1 MTPPE
6 MTAPARMIILPRF
19 SGLAH
24 YSESANDSQCVHDE
38 LYAYFRLPRGNG

>member
-19 SGLAH
+19 SGRAH
-24 YSESANDSQCVHDE
+24 SLCHVGMVEVT
-38 LYAYFRLPRGNG
+38 